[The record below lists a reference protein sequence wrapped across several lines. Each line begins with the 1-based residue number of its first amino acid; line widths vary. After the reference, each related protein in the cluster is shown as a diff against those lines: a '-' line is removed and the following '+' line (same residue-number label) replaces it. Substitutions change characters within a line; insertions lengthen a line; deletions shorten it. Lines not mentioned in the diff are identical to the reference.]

1 MTDPELP
8 VAAEVATA
16 LLHGSL
22 ESIERIRGLGRNSG
36 VFRIR
41 HAGLSFALKRY
52 PPRRPDERDRT
63 TIEAEALRFMRDNGI
78 TTVPCAIAADPVRG
92 YALLEWIQGDEV
104 ATPHEADI
112 DAACRFLGSIHAL
125 RSSPGA
131 RDQPLAAEACLSGAE
146 IVSQIKRRLE
156 RLETLAVTEP
166 ALAAFLKE
174 TVGPL
179 FVQIAEWAEMGYAA
193 GGLSFATPI
202 PEAARTLCP
211 ADFGFHNAMRLPSG
225 QLAFIDFDYFGWD
238 DPVKLVCDF
247 LLHPGMR
254 LTEQLKHRFADAS
267 RLIYE
272 TDDAYGKRL
281 PLLFPLFALRWCLIL
296 LNEFLP
302 ERWAQRRNAG
312 DESDWSCVKQDQ
324 LDRARRSV
332 HSLADNFRWF
342 PYGS

>member
-1 MTDPELP
+1 
-8 VAAEVATA
+8 
-16 LLHGSL
+16 
-22 ESIERIRGLGRNSG
+22 
-36 VFRIR
+36 
-41 HAGLSFALKRY
+41 
-52 PPRRPDERDRT
+52 
-63 TIEAEALRFMRDNGI
+63 
-78 TTVPCAIAADPVRG
+78 
-92 YALLEWIQGDEV
+92 
-104 ATPHEADI
+104 
-112 DAACRFLGSIHAL
+112 
-125 RSSPGA
+125 
-131 RDQPLAAEACLSGAE
+131 LAAEACLSGAE
-146 IVSQIKRRLE
+146 ILSQIKRRVE
-156 RLETLAVTEP
+156 RLGALAATEP
-166 ALAAFLKE
+166 ALAAFLNE

-254 LTEQLKHRFADAS
+254 LTEPLKHRFADVS

-272 TDDAYGKRL
+272 TDDAYRKRL

-312 DESDWSCVKQDQ
+312 DESDWVCAKQDQ

>member
-16 LLHGSL
+16 LLHGPL
-22 ESIERIRGLGRNSG
+22 EGIERIRGLGRNSG
-36 VFRIR
+36 VFRVR
-41 HAGLSFALKRY
+41 HAGLSYALKRY
-52 PPRRPDERDRT
+52 PPRRPDERNRT
-63 TIEAEALRFMRDNGI
+63 AIETAALRFMQENGI

-92 YALLEWIQGDEV
+92 YALLEWIEGNEV
-104 ATPHEADI
+104 TTPGETDI

-125 RSSPGA
+125 RASSGA

-146 IVSQIKRRLE
+146 IVSQIKRRVE
-156 RLETLAVTEP
+156 RLQTLVMTEP
-166 ALAAFLKE
+166 ALAEFLNE
-174 TVGPL
+174 TVCPL
-179 FVQIAEWAEMGYAA
+179 FVQITKSAEMGYAA
-193 GGLSFATPI
+193 EGLSFATPI

-225 QLAFIDFDYFGWD
+225 HLAFIDFDYFGWD

-254 LTEQLKHRFADAS
+254 LTEPLKRRFADAS

-302 ERWAQRRNAG
+302 ERWAQRVNAG
-312 DESDWSCVKQDQ
+312 DKSDWASAKQDQ